1 MTSWQVQDGVV
12 CGHAGSAVVE
22 PRPADACEDCMRIGG
37 RWVHLRRCLACDHVG
52 CCDSSPNRH
61 ATAHWQ
67 ATEHPVVASA
77 EQAEYWAWC
86 YPDQAVLLPTPLDG
100 DQVT

>member
-1 MTSWQVQDGVV
+1 MTSWQVQDGDV
-12 CGHAGSAVVE
+12 CGHTGSLVVE
-22 PRPADACEDCMRIGG
+22 PRPGDVCEDCVRTGG
-37 RWVHLRRCLACDHVG
+37 RWVHLRRCLVCDHVG

-77 EQAEYWAWC
+77 EPTEHWAWC
-86 YPDQAVLLPTPLDG
+86 YPDQAVLLPAAG
-100 DQVT
+100 EQ